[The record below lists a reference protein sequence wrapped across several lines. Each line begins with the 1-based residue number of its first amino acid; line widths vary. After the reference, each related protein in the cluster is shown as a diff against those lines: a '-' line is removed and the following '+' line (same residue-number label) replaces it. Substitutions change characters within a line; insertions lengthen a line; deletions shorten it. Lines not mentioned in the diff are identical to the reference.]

1 MRYDELVRRVYQA
14 RDQIMR
20 AGGTNVEAWT
30 VYTSIEDLM
39 EVKTDRALI
48 ESGRFMESGFE
59 IAVVGLRIR
68 PDRNLRPGEV
78 RLRTEVA
85 A

>member
-1 MRYDELVRRVYQA
+1 MKYDELVRRVYGA
-14 RDQIMR
+14 RDEIMR
-20 AGGTNVEAWT
+20 AGGTNVSSWT
-30 VYTSIEDLM
+30 VYTSVEDLM

-48 ESGRFMESGFE
+48 ESGRFMETGFE

-68 PDRNLRPGEV
+68 PDHRLRPGEV